1 MKRRITSRQNERF
14 KAILTTLKG
23 KTEEPVVLLEGVR
36 LVEDALNSGVHAK
49 TLLIEDTARANVWL
63 QNQEIVPDE
72 VLILAPHVYEKLSD
86 TVTSQGVLLLAS
98 LPVHDLSALKLT
110 TAKRILILDQLSD
123 PGNVGTLLRSAEA
136 FGFHDVVYVNGGV
149 SPLSRKAAR
158 ASMGSVMRVRIYLAD
173 DGLTV
178 IEHVK
183 KQAGHVFM
191 LDMHGT
197 SLTDFAQPPE
207 PFALIVGNEAHGL
220 SEVVKTAAIEKIAIP
235 MQGHVESL
243 NASVAASIV
252 MYELGVN

>member
-14 KAILTTLKG
+14 KAILAALKG
-23 KTEEPVVLLEGVR
+23 KTEEPVVLLEGIR
-36 LVEDALNSGVHAK
+36 LVQDALNSGVNVK
-49 TLLIEDTARANVWL
+49 TLIIEDTARANVWL
-63 QNQEIVPDE
+63 QNQEVVPDD

-86 TVTSQGVLLLAS
+86 TVTSQGVLLLAA
-98 LPVHDLSALKLT
+98 LPVHDLSALELSA
-110 TAKRILILDQLSD
+110 AKRILILDSLSD

-136 FGFHDVVYVNGGV
+136 FGFHDVVFVKGGV

-173 DGLTV
+173 NGITAV
-178 IEHVK
+178 EQIK
-183 KQAGHVFM
+183 KQDGHVFM

-197 SLTDFAQPPE
+197 SLMDFSQPPE

-220 SEVVKTAAIEKIAIP
+220 SEAVKAAAIEKIAIP
-235 MQGHVESL
+235 MQGRVESL

-252 MYELGVN
+252 MYEFGVN